1 MLLSVSLDFRLE
13 RAVGFIF
20 TYHIYYIMI
29 NFMVSFKSNSD
40 AFSPNVHWSVL
51 EIEIP
56 SIGGK
61 GFCLPNVGFSLL
73 VFFLEEERALQASSH
88 LNLKAS
94 GLHHHCSGYCLP
106 GSSKE
111 DVTLCSFHI
120 LLQLLQTLGGGTTM
134 NSRSIS
140 NLSLA
145 GVNDC
150 PYGWRYVLVFI
161 RTKSTDNVCITSGQ
175 VHDLFVLFF
184 YPVQERTLIL
194 L

>member
-1 MLLSVSLDFRLE
+1 M
-13 RAVGFIF
+13 A
-20 TYHIYYIMI
+20 
-29 NFMVSFKSNSD
+29 SFKSISD
-40 AFSPNVHWSVL
+40 AFSPNVHGSVL
-51 EIEIP
+51 EIEIS

-140 NLSLA
+140 NLNLA

-150 PYGWRYVLVFI
+150 PCGWRYVLVFI
-161 RTKSTDNVCITSGQ
+161 RTKSTNKACTITSGQ
-175 VHDLFVLFF
+175 VHDFFVLFF
-184 YPVQERTLIL
+184 YSVQERTLIL
-194 L
+194 S

>member
-1 MLLSVSLDFRLE
+1 MVIAIHCYWVVISVENKGRKVSSTQVSGWESISMLLSVSLDFRLE

-73 VFFLEEERALQASSH
+73 VFFSEEERALQASSH

-94 GLHHHCSGYCLP
+94 GLHHHCSGYWLP

-120 LLQLLQTLGGGTTM
+120 LLYFFKRLEVVLQWTAGA
-134 NSRSIS
+134 SAIS
-140 NLSLA
+140 
-145 GVNDC
+145 V
-150 PYGWRYVLVFI
+150 W
-161 RTKSTDNVCITSGQ
+161 Q
-175 VHDLFVLFF
+175 V
-184 YPVQERTLIL
+184 
-194 L
+194 